1 MLGDRL
7 ASTAEAAPGVRPQA
21 TEQQVSRGQLRELG
35 ALLAR
40 LTKENAALMK
50 ARWAGRPVAIVG
62 S

>member
-1 MLGDRL
+1 M
-7 ASTAEAAPGVRPQA
+7 RPQA